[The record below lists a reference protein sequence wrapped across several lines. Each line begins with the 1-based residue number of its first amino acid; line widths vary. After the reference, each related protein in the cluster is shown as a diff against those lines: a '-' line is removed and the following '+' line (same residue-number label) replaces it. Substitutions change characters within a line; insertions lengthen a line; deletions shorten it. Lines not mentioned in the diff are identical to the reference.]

1 MTSEYDKYI
10 IVLSQLIQFGG
21 RNMIEIKELNKSYG
35 TKKVLENLN
44 CTIKT
49 GSIYGLIGANGAGKS
64 TLLRVI
70 MGIFR
75 KDSGSIKI
83 DGEELSDNEKIMQK
97 LVYVPDDLFFFK
109 NYTLKDMAIFYSKM
123 YPKFDMDFAMKFA
136 EKLKLNTKQKI
147 QTFSKGMK
155 RQAALIC
162 AISTNADYMF
172 FDETFDGIDPV
183 IRNYMKKVIAEQ
195 MEKKETTI
203 IMTSHNLRELEDIC
217 DNLGLLYKGGVLFES
232 DVDSLKTNMFK
243 IQISL
248 GKDFDEKDFQNFNVL
263 SFKKT
268 GSVATVILKG
278 DKEGYEKLL
287 NDMNPIILDFLP
299 LTLEEI
305 FIYEMEVLG
314 YEFNEIV

>member
-1 MTSEYDKYI
+1 
-10 IVLSQLIQFGG
+10 
-21 RNMIEIKELNKSYG
+21 MIKITNLNKSYG
-35 TKKVLENLN
+35 DKKVLENLN
-44 CTIKT
+44 CSIKT
-49 GSIYGLIGANGAGKS
+49 GSVYGLIGANGAGKS
-64 TLLRVI
+64 TLLRII
-70 MGIFR
+70 MGIFK
-75 KDSGSIKI
+75 KDSGVIEI
-83 DGEELSDNEKIMQK
+83 DGKELVDVEEIKQK

-109 NYTLKDMAIFYSKM
+109 NYTIKDMAIFYSKL
-123 YPKFDMDFAMKFA
+123 YPNFDMEFAMNFA
-136 EKLKLNTKQKI
+136 EKLKLNTNQKI

-195 MEKKETTI
+195 MQKKETTI

-248 GKDFDEKDFQNFNVL
+248 NKDFDEDDFQNYNVL

-268 GSVATVILKG
+268 GSVATIIMKG
-278 DKEGYEKLL
+278 DREGYEKVLR
-287 NDMNPIILDFLP
+287 DMNPLILDFLP